1 LASNCL
7 IAFNVVVLVFGTVAL
22 AFDGV
27 FLALE
32 VFALVFD
39 GVVLALEV
47 LTLVFDVVVLA
58 LEVFALVFDGV
69 VLDIEVFAL
78 VFDGVVLGLEVLAS
92 GFDIFATVFLAFSGD
107 FLTVAF
113 FSGLCVRNGL
123 APAFFAVP
131 LFSVVFAPTFFVAD
145 FVAIKT
151 RLPQKSKIQSHLIVR
166 YDHLV

>member
-7 IAFNVVVLVFGTVAL
+7 IAFNVVVFTFGAVTLAFDGVVLVLEVFAL

-27 FLALE
+27 VLTLEVLALVFDGVVLTLE
-32 VFALVFD
+32 VLALVFDGVVLTLEVLALVFD

-47 LTLVFDVVVLA
+47 LALA
-58 LEVFALVFDGV
+58 
-69 VLDIEVFAL
+69 
-78 VFDGVVLGLEVLAS
+78 
-92 GFDIFATVFLAFSGD
+92 FDIFATVFLAFSGD
-107 FLTVAF
+107 FPTVAF

-151 RLPQKSKIQSHLIVR
+151 RLPEKSNIQSHLIVR